1 MVAPCPR
8 YLCLAAPPYADA
20 SYQPQPTLL
29 RIRRSRADQ
38 REYVSH
44 PKSMA
49 DGLRSGSA
57 DVEVLCAGGDG
68 LLAQVRSPRE
78 WQLSNPL
85 DSGGLSAL
93 RYFSSGTPARFRVHD
108 SGYRR

>member
-8 YLCLAAPPYADA
+8 YLCLAAPPYAHA
-20 SYQPQPTLL
+20 SHQPQPALL
-29 RIRRSRADQ
+29 RIRRSRANQ

-49 DGLRSGSA
+49 NGLRSGPA
-57 DVEVLCAGGDG
+57 DVEVLLAGGDD

-78 WQLSNPL
+78 WQLPNPL

-93 RYFSSGTPARFRVHD
+93 RHFSSRTPAR
-108 SGYRR
+108 